1 MADLKSWSQDE
12 IVRMRREMDRLFDDL
27 CTDFDLP
34 SMVCRMT
41 GDLELREE
49 GGTLIVHMEMG
60 NMNPEDVNVT
70 VHERDLIISTHS
82 VEVSEG
88 RRETRTFRK
97 EVKLPCIIRPDK
109 VVAEFD
115 DGILEVRLPKC
126 PTQSGQQIQIK
137 KK

>member
-41 GDLELREE
+41 GDLDLREE
-49 GGTLIVHMEMG
+49 GGTLIVLMEMG
-60 NMNPEDVNVT
+60 TMNPEDVNVT
-70 VHERDLIISTHS
+70 VHERDLIISARS
-82 VEVSEG
+82 VEVSG
-88 RRETRTFRK
+88 NRRETRTFRK
-97 EVKLPCIIRPDK
+97 EVKLPCIIRPDE

-115 DGILEVRLPKC
+115 NGTLEVRLPKC
-126 PTQSGQQIQIK
+126 PTQSGQQIQIRK
-137 KK
+137 K